1 MNPRPPGY
9 EPDELPDCSTPR
21 YPSKALRS
29 DGKNNYSTFRRAC
42 QPVRQKFPD
51 TLQKTRRSAR
61 PTRDGSAPTIASPG
75 CTQKARHSRPQIA
88 EKACDG
94 KTAPIKTR
102 SSSLSRLASLTTP
115 SFFPLCTQKARHP
128 RPQGAE
134 NARKTAPVQNRLT
147 VASPS
152 PPRFARKRRGHPAA
166 AAPSFAGDQA
176 LILRMAIA
184 VTCVGAALVPAVALS

>member
-21 YPSKALRS
+21 YPSKAIRS

-42 QPVRQKFPD
+42 QPVRRKFPD

-61 PTRDGSAPTIASPG
+61 PTRDGSAPTVASPG
-75 CTQKARHSRPQIA
+75 CTQKARHSRLQIA

-115 SFFPLCTQKARHP
+115 VILPALHAKSAAFAPAERRKCPQNRSGAKPAHGRIPQPSPLCTQKAR
-128 RPQGAE
+128 
-134 NARKTAPVQNRLT
+134 
-147 VASPS
+147 
-152 PPRFARKRRGHPAA
+152 PPCGSRA
-166 AAPSFAGDQA
+166 SFAGDQA
-176 LILRMAIA
+176 LILRMAVA
-184 VTCVGAALVPAVALS
+184 VTCVGAALVPASALS

>member
-61 PTRDGSAPTIASPG
+61 PTRDGSAPTVASPG

-102 SSSLSRLASLTTP
+102 SSSLPRLASLTTP

-166 AAPSFAGDQA
+166 AAP
-176 LILRMAIA
+176 
-184 VTCVGAALVPAVALS
+184 LSRGIRR